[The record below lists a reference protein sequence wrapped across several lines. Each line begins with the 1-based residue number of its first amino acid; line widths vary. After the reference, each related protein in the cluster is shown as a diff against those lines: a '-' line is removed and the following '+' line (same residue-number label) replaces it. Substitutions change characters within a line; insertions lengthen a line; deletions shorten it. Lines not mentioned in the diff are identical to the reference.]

1 MPNPRGNPENLRPF
15 STDRDEPLK
24 AQLTIR
30 IPESVMA
37 RLKTIDDYRE
47 FCRQAIYKALSELE
61 SSDDDFT

>member
-1 MPNPRGNPENLRPF
+1 MPNPKGNPDNLQPF
-15 STDRDEPLK
+15 TTNRDEPLK

-37 RLKTIDDYRE
+37 RLKTINDYRE

-61 SSDDDFT
+61 DSDDEIT

>member
-1 MPNPRGNPENLRPF
+1 MPNPKGNPDNLQPF
-15 STDRDEPLK
+15 TTTRDEPLK

-61 SSDDDFT
+61 SSEDEIT